1 MTVIQIRTP
10 NQGIVKVRIAGDTPT
25 SEEEAS
31 IKNEFFLQER
41 KQPVVEDTFE
51 NILKAA
57 EKKGKDENFDYTTG
71 ADGGLRAKMSFGET
85 PGDREA
91 ILSKEVGETGYTKDS
106 LGRLALTPEGQKLR
120 GMTPSDKNIIIE
132 EEGFS
137 FRDIADFA
145 GIAPEAILGTVGAV
159 AGGTLGSLVMP
170 VGGTIAGSAIGGG
183 AGSALGQ
190 GIEEIFEN
198 ILGVQTQTKN
208 EVLKDVAFEGVLG
221 FGAGLLGDLVFAAGR
236 TGYRGLSSL
245 KRPTKE
251 LSNDALIRA
260 ERLVAED
267 ALPSLER
274 IGAPRLM
281 AYTQKFGENI
291 TRDETRI
298 MANIDFALKKKQEY
312 LDMWGKSIEETGQ
325 LALDVGSKKFDK
337 LGNAARNAQQA
348 TLKAIDDSIEL
359 LEKSLKKGTDLN
371 DVTLT
376 KIVESF
382 ANFNQTSKANFK
394 SIDAALNQMGE
405 VTMKVGDDFITK
417 PAGNANIL
425 SLRNVRSAID
435 DLTDGA
441 TIGESLK
448 QTTRQYMRQLQKLD
462 KTQNSAA
469 SFSQL
474 SRIRKSI
481 NDTLF
486 DPTEAL
492 GPVSTKELMKLRNAL
507 DDTLSKS
514 KIEDFILT
522 ENLTKQQIAQLKKV
536 AKVRSDAVS
545 HYKKGM
551 DKYDILRGHGII
563 KDIRTTMRQ
572 GGRFDVDK
580 FYHQIID
587 VESPQRLKDVLGL
600 FSKEEAEQLRSQ
612 LARRYLDDAL
622 FDKAKRSIDDPNKF
636 SGERFYQE
644 LLALKTTG
652 KVLFGNN
659 YDEIMKLGKALA
671 QGGVKS
677 VDNEVLERTIGS
689 MGSAITREAEE
700 LLKAVDAGGVP
711 SSMTSNLKKILQA
724 NKIEI
729 TGQTTPE
736 EGIAALR
743 KLRKAGLSEESL
755 YVQSL
760 KRFNDANID
769 LNEATSVTLLKN
781 IREGKIEAEQVVDAL
796 ARPGVT
802 LREIRAVKKFYK
814 DTDVFEQIQGS
825 VVQRILGDVDPN
837 IFQSQAA
844 ADRLKNV
851 LNNFDKK
858 GTLEELVG
866 KQQAD
871 AMKQFADDISFL
883 GDVGKEGSVAA
894 AKYTANPIKNMGE
907 LARNK
912 VMTYLFSNKQILQ
925 KYINARKKVSSTQGI
940 AQVVSDTMNEAGLEL
955 TTSNNFLRQ
964 GLVQGMRGLSQVR
977 RQTIPRA
984 IIEGV
989 NMQNKVNPNQSR
1001 TTPMELPT
1009 LPIANNRDL
1018 FNISFTGQ
1026 TPAKTTLSPIEM
1038 VRQNAFKKMS
1048 LRDRAAKDPYLAAS
1062 LLGGLGSAGLLKN

>member
-1 MTVIQIRTP
+1 MSIISVQTP
-10 NQGIVKVRIAGDTPT
+10 EGIVKVEIEGDEPT
-25 SEEEAS
+25 QLELSQIES
-31 IKNEFFLQER
+31 QFFSKKQE
-41 KQPVVEDTFE
+41 PVTTNRTFTD
-51 NILKAA
+51 ILKAA
-57 EKKGKDENFDYTTG
+57 EKKSKDENFDYTTG

-91 ILSKEVGETGYTKDS
+91 ILAREVGETGYTKDS

-120 GMTPSDKNIIIE
+120 GMTPSEKNIIIE

-145 GIAPEAILGTVGAV
+145 GIAPEAILGTAGAMI
-159 AGGTLGSLVMP
+159 GGTLGSIIP
-170 VGGTIAGSAIGGG
+170 VGGTIGGAALGGG

-208 EVLKDVAFEGVLG
+208 EVLKDVAFEGVVG
-221 FGAGLLGDLVFAAGR
+221 AGAGLIGDLVFAAGR

-245 KRPTKE
+245 RKPTQE
-251 LSNDALIRA
+251 LSDDALTRA

-274 IGAPRLM
+274 IGAPRLA
-281 AYTQKFGENI
+281 AYSQKFGENI
-291 TRDETRI
+291 TRDETRV

-312 LDMWGKSIEETGQ
+312 LDMWGKSIDETGQ
-325 LALDVGSKKFDK
+325 LALDVGKKKFAD
-337 LGNAARNAQQA
+337 LTDVARSAQQA
-348 TLKAIDDSIEL
+348 TLKAIDDSVEI
-359 LEKSLKKGTDLN
+359 LEKSLKRGTDLN

-376 KIVESF
+376 KIIESF

-394 SIDAALNQMGE
+394 NIDAALSQMGE
-405 VTMKVGDDFITK
+405 ITMKVGDDFINK

-435 DLTDGA
+435 DLTDNA

-448 QTTRQYMRQLQKLD
+448 QTTRQYMRQLQRLER
-462 KTQNSAA
+462 TQNGAA

-492 GPVSTKELMKLRNAL
+492 GPVSTKELMKLRNAV

-522 ENLTKQQIAQLKKV
+522 ENLSKQQIAQLKKV
-536 AKVRSDAVS
+536 AKIRSEAVS

-551 DKYDILRGHGII
+551 DKFDILRGHGIV

-572 GGRFDVDK
+572 GGQFDVDK

-600 FSKEEAEQLRSQ
+600 FSREEAEQLRSQ
-612 LARRYLDDAL
+612 LSRRYLDDAL
-622 FDKAKRSIDDPNKF
+622 EKAKRTIDDPNKF

-652 KVLFGNN
+652 KVLFGDN
-659 YDEIMKLGKALA
+659 YDEIMKLGKGLA

-760 KRFNDANID
+760 KRLNDANID

-796 ARPGVT
+796 ARPSVT
-802 LREIRAVKKFYK
+802 LREIRAVKEFYK

-837 IFQSQAA
+837 IFQNQAA

-871 AMKQFADDISFL
+871 AMKQFADDLSFL

-912 VMTYLFSNKQILQ
+912 IMTYLFSNKKILQ
-925 KYINARKKVSSTQGI
+925 KYIDARKKVSGTRGI
-940 AQVVSDTMNEAGLEL
+940 AQVVSETMNEAGLEL
-955 TTSNNFLRQ
+955 TTSNNLLRQ
-964 GLVQGMRGLSQVR
+964 GLVQGIRGLSQAR

-989 NMQNKVNPNQSR
+989 NMQSKVNPNQTR
-1001 TTPMELPT
+1001 TTPMELPN
-1009 LPIANNRDL
+1009 LSNVSSPDL
-1018 FNISFTGQ
+1018 FNISVNRQEPTTR
-1026 TPAKTTLSPIEM
+1026 TPLSPIEM
-1038 VRQNAFKKMS
+1038 VRQNALRKMS
-1048 LRDRAAKDPYLAAS
+1048 LRDRAAKDPIIAAS
-1062 LLGGLGSAGLLKN
+1062 LLGGLGSASLLKN

>member
-1 MTVIQIRTP
+1 MAVIQIRTP
-10 NQGIVKVRIAGDTPT
+10 NQGVVKVRIAGDTPT
-25 SEEEAS
+25 LQEEAA
-31 IKNEFFLQER
+31 IKNEFFLQEK
-41 KQPVVEDTFE
+41 KQPVVNNTFE

-57 EKKGKDENFDYTTG
+57 EEKGKDENFDYTTG

-91 ILSKEVGETGYTKDS
+91 ILAKEVGETGYTKDN

-120 GMTPSDKNIIIE
+120 GMTPSEKNIIIE

-145 GIAPEAILGTVGAV
+145 GIAPEAILGTAGAMI
-159 AGGTLGSLVMP
+159 GGTLGSIIP
-170 VGGTIAGSAIGGG
+170 VGGTIGGAALGGG

-198 ILGVQTQTKN
+198 ILGVQTQTKK

-221 FGAGLLGDLVFAAGR
+221 FGAGLIGDLVFAAGR

-245 KRPTKE
+245 RKPTQE
-251 LSNDALIRA
+251 LSDDALIRA
-260 ERLVAED
+260 ERLVAEN

-274 IGAPRLM
+274 IGAPRLA
-281 AYTQKFGENI
+281 AYSQKFGENI
-291 TRDETRI
+291 TRDETRV

-312 LDMWGKSIEETGQ
+312 LDMWGQSIEETGE
-325 LALDVGSKKFDK
+325 LAIDVGKKK
-337 LGNAARNAQQA
+337 
-348 TLKAIDDSIEL
+348 IDDSVEI
-359 LEKSLKKGTDLN
+359 LEKSLKRGTDLN

-376 KIVESF
+376 KIIESF

-394 SIDAALNQMGE
+394 SIDAALSQMGE
-405 VTMKVGDDFITK
+405 ITMKVGDDFITK

-425 SLRNVRSAID
+425 SLRNIRSAID
-435 DLTDGA
+435 DLTDNA

-448 QTTRQYMRQLQKLD
+448 QTTRQYMRQLQRLER
-462 KTQNSAA
+462 TQNGAA

-492 GPVSTKELMKLRNAL
+492 GPVSTKELMKLRNAV

-522 ENLTKQQIAQLKKV
+522 ENLSKQQIAQLKKV
-536 AKVRSDAVS
+536 AKIRSEAVS
-545 HYKKGM
+545 HYKEGM
-551 DKYDILRGHGII
+551 DKFDILRGHGIV

-572 GGRFDVDK
+572 GGKFDVDK

-600 FSKEEAEQLRSQ
+600 FSREEAEQLRSQ
-612 LARRYLDDAL
+612 LSRRYLDDAL
-622 FDKAKRSIDDPNKF
+622 EKAKRTIDDPNKF
-636 SGERFYQE
+636 NGERFYQE

-652 KVLFGNN
+652 KVLFGGN
-659 YDEIMKLGKALA
+659 YDEIMKLGKGLA

-677 VDNEVLERTIGS
+677 VDNEVLERTIG
-689 MGSAITREAEE
+689 
-700 LLKAVDAGGVP
+700 
-711 SSMTSNLKKILQA
+711 
-724 NKIEI
+724 
-729 TGQTTPE
+729 
-736 EGIAALR
+736 
-743 KLRKAGLSEESL
+743 AGLSEESL

-760 KRFNDANID
+760 KRLNDANID

-796 ARPGVT
+796 ARPGAT
-802 LREIRAVKKFYK
+802 LREIRAVKEFYK
-814 DTDVFEQIQGS
+814 DTDVFEKIQGS

-871 AMKQFADDISFL
+871 AMKQFADDLSFL

-912 VMTYLFSNKQILQ
+912 IMTYLFSNKQILQ

-940 AQVVSDTMNEAGLEL
+940 AQVVSETMNEAGLEL
-955 TTSNNFLRQ
+955 TTSNNLLRQ
-964 GLVQGMRGLSQVR
+964 GLVQGMRGLSQAR

-989 NMQNKVNPNQSR
+989 SMQNKVNPNQSR
-1001 TTPMELPT
+1001 KTPMELPT
-1009 LPIANNRDL
+1009 LPTANNRDL
-1018 FNISFTGQ
+1018 FNISFTEQ

-1038 VRQNAFKKMS
+1038 VRQNAFKKMN